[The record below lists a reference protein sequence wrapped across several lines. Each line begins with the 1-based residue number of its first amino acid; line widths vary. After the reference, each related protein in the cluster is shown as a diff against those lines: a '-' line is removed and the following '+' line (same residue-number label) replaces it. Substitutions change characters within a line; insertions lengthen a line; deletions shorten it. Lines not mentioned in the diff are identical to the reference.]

1 MRKFKI
7 FIAAVTAFVI
17 ALCFSLTAFARLPDL
32 EEWNQ
37 CRKYTILPGEKETNS
52 AVTGIVLRV
61 KQEEDSN
68 RLHFLFLANLESIED
83 EAQAGISLD
92 FGDIGTVTLMC
103 DGTSDYDTDV
113 FFAEIDSTMID
124 EMSGMLTIELTV
136 GIKTGIPDNLVLD
149 FSIYDTSGIAS
160 NMYSVDLS
168 DEISGEDAEITEQT
182 DKTLKQKTT
191 KQKTTKL
198 KTTKTKKSKTTKV
211 KTTNKKTTKSKNASE
226 TEVSTSVISSDEF
239 DNIEIISEKNRLITI
254 CAIAVI
260 ACAAGGCTV
269 GIINS
274 RKKNGRGDN

>member
-1 MRKFKI
+1 MRKLKI

-17 ALCFSLTAFARLPDL
+17 ALCFSLTAFAQLPDL

-61 KQEEDSN
+61 KQEEDTN
-68 RLHFLFLANLESIED
+68 RLHFLFLANLESIGD
-83 EAQAGISLD
+83 EAQAGVLLD

-124 EMSGMLTIELTV
+124 EMSGMLTVELTV

-168 DEISGEDAEITEQT
+168 DEITGDDAEITEKT
-182 DKTLKQKTT
+182 DKTT

-198 KTTKTKKSKTTKV
+198 KTTKAKKSKTTKV
-211 KTTNKKTTKSKNASE
+211 KTTKKKTTKSKNASE

-239 DNIEIISEKNRLITI
+239 DNIEIINEKNRLITI

-260 ACAAGGCTV
+260 VCAAGGCTV